1 MIQLS
6 LSEYHEYKFENCLA
20 NYRSQLLFCGIMYYS
35 RSLVFSH
42 LPKFRRKIFLGVKI
56 MDIKLLFRKEKLI
69 SIQIYFN
76 KKFLEIMK
84 FNLENTIQDKLKK
97 HKTEEDYNLSSKVLY
112 SLNKLNFRIALCE
125 TKIDSFVYITLKKYQ
140 EF

>member
-1 MIQLS
+1 MELS
-6 LSEYHEYKFENCLA
+6 LSKYHDYKFEDCLA
-20 NYRSQLLFCGIMYYS
+20 NYRNQLLFCGIMYYS

-56 MDIKLLFRKEKLI
+56 LDIELLFRKEKLI

-76 KKFLEIMK
+76 KKDLNTIK
-84 FNLENTIQDKLKK
+84 ISLENIVQGKLKK
-97 HKTEEDYNLSSKVLY
+97 HKIEEGYNLSSKVLY
-112 SLNKLNFRIALCE
+112 SLNKLDYRIALCE
-125 TKIDSFVYITLKKYQ
+125 TKIDSFVYITLKKYK